1 MTPVLE
7 WQFGGGLRHLPP
19 PVAWAL
25 LALALVAGAGLVV
38 WLYRRTLTELSAK
51 ARWMLTMLRVILV
64 LLLLFCLAN
73 PMRVSRAMPEKHS
86 RTLAVLVDRSASM
99 TQPDHRSQT
108 RLADALRTWK
118 PHEAEAKEAF
128 SEITYARFAK
138 ANSEAKTLDDA
149 VTAAESGSSETRL
162 YAALL
167 ELLKENPAA
176 VVCLTDGLNTTK
188 DAAEAVTA
196 EALKR
201 GVPLYFV
208 AGKNRAR
215 GGENILARETKV
227 PSRVLRRSEFN
238 AEVLIEAA
246 VQRDGELPVE
256 LWRGDAKIAEAKLP
270 LRMGLNTVPWSVKV
284 KAGEAGVLPLE
295 FRVGDGVKQ
304 VVTARSTRVVAN
316 TTVDMLYYQGALQW
330 GFRFLR
336 GALENDPSFRLTA
349 ILNPALGIQMAVQAP
364 GPVTLP
370 DLPEDAA
377 ALKRFQVVVLAHVF
391 ADQLSVKQQQAL
403 VDYVRGGGGVL
414 FISPDTES
422 TRQFSGTALEQM
434 LPVVFKSPRD
444 ESQAGVAEAQFQ
456 QAMHT
461 VGGSDAGAETVFAGQ
476 AMRRQA
482 IPPLVPFAPGN
493 AGAGT
498 KLFQPGDNAPE
509 FVTYAQIQTVKPGA
523 DILAVH
529 PTEIV
534 PGQNTPQVL
543 VARQRFGDGFAA
555 ALNTDLLWRWKLSL
569 PSTNRAVEIFWQ
581 QFMLSLVSASSA
593 PGLQLKAQTESPQVN
608 RLVKFEV
615 DGVAGD
621 VPKVSVKSPDGNVQ
635 PLAVAQ
641 FNGPNGLVWL
651 ASFVPTM
658 PGRWL
663 AEATDAGGA
672 SARATVAVANNAQ
685 TLETMRLP
693 TDVDGLRRLA
703 ESTGGALIEEAPV
716 FHAAAKP
723 DADAAK
729 VVRMQAVWDSRWLA
743 TLLLGVYAVELVMRR
758 IYKLL

>member
-1 MTPVLE
+1 MIEPIKKVLLLIVCSAAFAA
-7 WQFGGGLRHLPP
+7 WGADADK
-19 PVAWAL
+19 PVASRLVCVGRVEPVDGELEVCAQMSGTMTAVFVKEGDWVTNGTILAEIDAPREKAAL
-25 LALALVAGAGLVV
+25 DLALAQLGRVKAGNGKEEIA
-38 WLYRRTLTELSAK
+38 A
-51 ARWMLTMLRVILV
+51 
-64 LLLLFCLAN
+64 
-73 PMRVSRAMPEKHS
+73 
-86 RTLAVLVDRSASM
+86 
-99 TQPDHRSQT
+99 
-108 RLADALRTWK
+108 
-118 PHEAEAKEAF
+118 AEANRDAIAAELAFAESELQRAVKLRETQVVAEDELEKKHQEAD
-128 SEITYARFAK
+128 
-138 ANSEAKTLDDA
+138 TLRKQL
-149 VTAAESGSSETRL
+149 TAAE
-162 YAALL
+162 
-167 ELLKENPAA
+167 KQ
-176 VVCLTDGLNTTK
+176 
-188 DAAEAVTA
+188 A

-270 LRMGLNTVPWSVKV
+270 LRTGLNTVPWSVQV

-444 ESQAGVAEAQFQ
+444 ESQAGLAEAQFQ

-476 AMRRQA
+476 AMRRPA

-743 TLLLGVYAVELVMRR
+743 ALLLGVYAVELVMRR